1 MVEGR
6 MSYVDDRPPY
16 VDFSEDEL
24 RFIGRLARNL
34 LACAVDAGLDPGVVE
49 SVYYKTQEFCDD

>member
-1 MVEGR
+1 

-34 LACAVDAGLDPGVVE
+34 LACAADAGLDPGVVE

>member
-1 MVEGR
+1 

-34 LACAVDAGLDPGVVE
+34 LACAVRYRADYEGVPQPVE
-49 SVYYKTQEFCDD
+49 GR